1 MRHVCPMLVTPA
13 PVRMVARAPSPLS
26 TLTSAR
32 VHVAGLELTAMR
44 KITALINHVAME
56 PGVSLMGGVI
66 SAPAERVSTELT
78 ATSTSTSVA
87 HPPTPASMDDV
98 KTSTVDTSKY
108 RVFKLLL
115 F

>member
-1 MRHVCPMLVTPA
+1 MLVTPA
-13 PVRMVARAPSPLS
+13 PVTMVARAPCPPS

-56 PGVSLMGGVI
+56 PGVSLMGGVT